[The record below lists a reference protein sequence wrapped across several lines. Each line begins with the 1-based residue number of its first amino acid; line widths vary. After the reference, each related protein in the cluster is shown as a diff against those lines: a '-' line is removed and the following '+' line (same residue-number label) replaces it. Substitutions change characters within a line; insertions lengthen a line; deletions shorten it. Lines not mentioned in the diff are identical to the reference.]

1 MKYNLL
7 EILQVEFYHS
17 YYLIL
22 FVSFLEKKNK
32 MSRVFDISRK
42 TSVILLNCN
51 SHAVTLH
58 FFINRTKLFTRE
70 KYVGNKNILI
80 IDDVTK
86 TITNITF
93 IWVVKYFA
101 NNKL

>member
-22 FVSFLEKKNK
+22 FVSSLEKKK
-32 MSRVFDISRK
+32 QDETMSRVFDISRK

-58 FFINRTKLFTRE
+58 FFINRTKYD
-70 KYVGNKNILI
+70 KI
-80 IDDVTK
+80 IYERK
-86 TITNITF
+86 IC
-93 IWVVKYFA
+93 W
-101 NNKL
+101 